1 MMASQSLES
10 FTQKTFRYLE
20 IISYHSKVQDFYCI
34 SQKKYSD
41 SVIYCWISFCC
52 LQGIFTLETILGTL
66 YIYIAVF
73 LEKITKENQD
83 NLQEINGTYKII

>member
-52 LQGIFTLETILGTL
+52 LQGIFTLETILGIS
-66 YIYIAVF
+66 YIAAVF
-73 LEKITKENQD
+73 LEETTKENQD